1 MCPFEATSSLCDDAS
16 ISSNLPR
23 RNSSNHKFNEPSSS
37 SDEIPMYIYI
47 KPQICLPLSEPNTPS
62 SPSPSPTTTKKRWLD
77 QMQRLDSPTKVV
89 VSICSAT
96 DEQQASI
103 PSEEIQN
110 MKDMI
115 SNLKHDPDSIYK
127 RLCVRYDD
135 DTIQRGKVSMEEM
148 MGRVCAR
155 RVTDPGNEQSFVVDV
170 AAAKGDADADVAAED
185 DAKR

>member
-1 MCPFEATSSLCDDAS
+1 
-16 ISSNLPR
+16 
-23 RNSSNHKFNEPSSS
+23 
-37 SDEIPMYIYI
+37 
-47 KPQICLPLSEPNTPS
+47 
-62 SPSPSPTTTKKRWLD
+62 
-77 QMQRLDSPTKVV
+77 
-89 VSICSAT
+89 
-96 DEQQASI
+96 
-103 PSEEIQN
+103 

-155 RVTDPGNEQSFVVDV
+155 RVTDPGNEQSSVVGV
-170 AAAKGDADADVAAED
+170 ATAKGDADADVAPEN